1 MLTLDKFDVNDFSD
15 QFFGNLNQAER
26 RHFMEVCYK
35 KILAYPEILVDHASP
50 LSVKENSINVLIKY
64 FESEEEYEKC
74 AHLKK
79 LIEAVSS

>member
-1 MLTLDKFDVNDFSD
+1 
-15 QFFGNLNQAER
+15 
-26 RHFMEVCYK
+26 MEVCYK

-79 LIEAVSS
+79 LIEAVSN